1 MDFITLEYQLLK
13 KEANVLEVRKGTAG
27 FKLYKFKQSLLS
39 GSELEMV
46 KEERR

>member
-1 MDFITLEYQLLK
+1 VFIIVRLPW
-13 KEANVLEVRKGTAG
+13 LEVRKGTAV